1 MCGPGQPRNWNDD
14 VHVVNMQAVGT
25 PPLQSPMLLFYRS
38 PVKLYMQAV
47 GTPPLQSPMLLFS
60 CSTVL
65 LSGLCAGG
73 GDTASPVADA
83 PVLLF
88 YCQVYVR
95 EVEHRRPGFYG
106 NL

>member
-14 VHVVNMQAVGT
+14 VHVVN
-25 PPLQSPMLLFYRS
+25 
-38 PVKLYMQAV
+38 MQAV

>member
-47 GTPPLQSPMLLFS
+47 GTPPLQSPMLLFY
-60 CSTVL
+60 CSTVKFMC
-65 LSGLCAGG
+65 GRWNTG
-73 GDTASPVADA
+73 A
-83 PVLLF
+83 PVFTAICKKDYKL
-88 YCQVYVR
+88 
-95 EVEHRRPGFYG
+95 GK
-106 NL
+106 